1 VPCNTEIFVEGL
13 RERNKR
19 RTRREIAETALGLFI
34 ERGFD
39 KVSVIEVARAAG
51 VAEKTIYNYFPSK
64 ANLVFDEDPAVLAA
78 MIDAVRH
85 RAIGESAI
93 GAVRKALATVAS
105 QIGDSPSADARAS
118 FQKMVAGSE
127 TLLAHQR
134 LIVSRYERSLAAVLA
149 DETGVEHGSPEP
161 VAAAIALVG
170 ALRAGYDSANVSG
183 GVGLAIDRA
192 LDLLEA
198 GLGTYAAVP
207 SSQ

>member
-1 VPCNTEIFVEGL
+1 VPCETENCLEGL

-19 RTRREIAETALGLFI
+19 RTRAEIAATALRLFI

-64 ANLVFDEDPAVLAA
+64 ASLVFDEDPAVLAA
-78 MIDAVRH
+78 MVDAVRH
-85 RAIGESAI
+85 RAVGESAI
-93 GAVRKALATVAS
+93 GAVRKALASVAG
-105 QIGDSPSADARAS
+105 QIGDSPSAEARAG
-118 FQKMVAGSE
+118 FQRMVAASE

-149 DETGVEHGSPEP
+149 DETGVDHDSPEP

-198 GLGTYAAVP
+198 GLGSYATTP
-207 SSQ
+207 LKR